1 MIEQQITLC
10 SNGRAVLSGYSG
22 GLLLGYA
29 HNTGVYRLRVVC
41 SGEWDGT
48 TVVAFWHLPGPAGP
62 LTTLVA
68 DGAVEVPALVT
79 AQGGSGTVTFEGSDG
94 TRTVTSASVPYRVL
108 SNSGTT
114 DHALPEPGS
123 PAWQQFLQQVKRELR
138 NAASGLS
145 DEERGLILALFRHA
159 VYDNGEMLPYYNA
172 LAAIWSGSSLPDV
185 PPTPSQPDTPDP
197 PNNGLPTPLY
207 KLAAPKTFAPANK
220 EFIDTGLKLFETVN
234 DAMELTLLATF
245 SVAAGTYSGSSPAAL
260 FDCFSEGDNNDLRGI
275 LGCTWA
281 NGNFGVNVYRSSG
294 ASNTLVDDT
303 KLQLAIQIKGGKY
316 RMTQN
321 GTFGAWNSI
330 SNYGTDKTVSRSLL
344 IGTSWGDGA
353 TKRFYFGGTVYDF
366 QIYGKALTDA
376 QVKTLLAEGSSL
388 PDVPPTPSQPETPST
403 SVTVPGETAVY
414 ELTTPTDFKIAEGK
428 YIDTGVKLFE
438 DISAQPTWTILLDST
453 DFSRLKSLSTSP
465 VMFHCGAKEADGF
478 LSIMAW
484 QNGGVHFNLYGVDTL
499 LGWWGGSTSAYLRM
513 CLQIKG
519 NQYKL
524 KQNYDTTESSWT
536 DIPNYSKSIDATL
549 LLGAYRNDN
558 GTIGRFWEGNL
569 NKFAV
574 YNKLLTDEQIK
585 TFMEAK

>member
-114 DHALPEPGS
+114 DPTLPEPGT

-159 VYDNGEMLPYYNA
+159 VYDNGEMLPHYNA
-172 LAAIWSGSSLPDV
+172 LAALWS
-185 PPTPSQPDTPDP
+185 
-197 PNNGLPTPLY
+197 
-207 KLAAPKTFAPANK
+207 
-220 EFIDTGLKLFETVN
+220 
-234 DAMELTLLATF
+234 
-245 SVAAGTYSGSSPAAL
+245 
-260 FDCFSEGDNNDLRGI
+260 
-275 LGCTWA
+275 
-281 NGNFGVNVYRSSG
+281 
-294 ASNTLVDDT
+294 
-303 KLQLAIQIKGGKY
+303 
-316 RMTQN
+316 
-321 GTFGAWNSI
+321 
-330 SNYGTDKTVSRSLL
+330 
-344 IGTSWGDGA
+344 
-353 TKRFYFGGTVYDF
+353 
-366 QIYGKALTDA
+366 
-376 QVKTLLAEGSSL
+376 GSSL

-403 SVTVPGETAVY
+403 PVTVPGETAVY

-438 DISAQPTWTILLDST
+438 DISAQPTWTILLEST
-453 DFSRLKSLSTSP
+453 DFSRLKNLSTSP

-478 LSIMAW
+478 ISIMAW
-484 QNGGVHFNLYGVDTL
+484 QNGGVHFNLYGVDKL
-499 LGWWGGSTSAYLRM
+499 LGWFGGSTSAYLRM

-524 KQNYDTTESSWT
+524 KLEMKNDTTDGSWT
-536 DIPNYSKSIDATL
+536 DIPNYSKNIDATL
-549 LLGAYRNDN
+549 LLGAYRGDN

>member
-48 TVVAFWHLPGPAGP
+48 TVVAFWHLPGPAEP

-114 DHALPEPGS
+114 DPTLPEPGT
-123 PAWQQFLQQVKRELR
+123 PAWQQFLQQVKQELR

-159 VYDNGEMLPYYNA
+159 VYDNGEMLPHYNA
-172 LAAIWSGSSLPDV
+172 LAALWS
-185 PPTPSQPDTPDP
+185 
-197 PNNGLPTPLY
+197 
-207 KLAAPKTFAPANK
+207 
-220 EFIDTGLKLFETVN
+220 
-234 DAMELTLLATF
+234 
-245 SVAAGTYSGSSPAAL
+245 
-260 FDCFSEGDNNDLRGI
+260 
-275 LGCTWA
+275 
-281 NGNFGVNVYRSSG
+281 
-294 ASNTLVDDT
+294 
-303 KLQLAIQIKGGKY
+303 
-316 RMTQN
+316 
-321 GTFGAWNSI
+321 
-330 SNYGTDKTVSRSLL
+330 
-344 IGTSWGDGA
+344 
-353 TKRFYFGGTVYDF
+353 
-366 QIYGKALTDA
+366 
-376 QVKTLLAEGSSL
+376 GSSL

-403 SVTVPGETAVY
+403 PATVPGETAVY
-414 ELTTPTDFKIAEGK
+414 ELTAPTVFKTAEKK
-428 YIDTGVKLFE
+428 YIDTGVKLFA

-453 DFSRLKSLSTSP
+453 DFASLRGLTSSAAL
-465 VMFHCGAKEADGF
+465 FHCGTSDDSN
-478 LSIMAW
+478 LRVIAW
-484 QNGGVHFNLYGVDTL
+484 SNGGVYFNLYGVDTQ
-499 LGWWGGSTSAYLRM
+499 LGWWVGSSSAYLRM
-513 CLQIKG
+513 CLQIRG

-524 KQNYDTTESSWT
+524 SYDTTEGSWT
-536 DIPNYSKSIDATL
+536 DIPNYSANIDATL
-549 LLGAYRNDN
+549 LLGAYREDN

>member
-29 HNTGVYRLRVVC
+29 HNTGIYRLRVVC

-108 SNSGTT
+108 TNSGTT
-114 DHALPEPGS
+114 DPTLPEPGT

-159 VYDNGEMLPYYNA
+159 VYDNGEMLPHYNA
-172 LAAIWSGSSLPDV
+172 LAALWSGSSLPDV
-185 PPTPSQPDTPDP
+185 PPTPSQPE
-197 PNNGLPTPLY
+197 
-207 KLAAPKTFAPANK
+207 K
-220 EFIDTGLKLFETVN
+220 
-234 DAMELTLLATF
+234 
-245 SVAAGTYSGSSPAAL
+245 
-260 FDCFSEGDNNDLRGI
+260 
-275 LGCTWA
+275 
-281 NGNFGVNVYRSSG
+281 
-294 ASNTLVDDT
+294 
-303 KLQLAIQIKGGKY
+303 
-316 RMTQN
+316 
-321 GTFGAWNSI
+321 
-330 SNYGTDKTVSRSLL
+330 
-344 IGTSWGDGA
+344 
-353 TKRFYFGGTVYDF
+353 
-366 QIYGKALTDA
+366 
-376 QVKTLLAEGSSL
+376 
-388 PDVPPTPSQPETPST
+388 PST
-403 SVTVPGETAVY
+403 PVTVPGETAVY
-414 ELTTPTDFKIAEGK
+414 ELTKATDFKIAEGK

-438 DISAQPTWTILLDST
+438 DISAQPTWTILLEST
-453 DFSRLKSLSTSP
+453 DFSRLKNLSTSP

-478 LSIMAW
+478 VSIMAW
-484 QNGGVHFNLYGVDTL
+484 QNGGVHFNLYGVDKL
-499 LGWWGGSTSAYLRM
+499 LGWFGGSTSAHLRM

-524 KQNYDTTESSWT
+524 KLNYDTEEGSWT
-536 DIPNYSKSIDATL
+536 DIPNYSKNIDATL
-549 LLGAYRNDN
+549 LLGAYRDDN

-574 YNKLLTDEQIK
+574 YSKLLTDEQIK

>member
-29 HNTGVYRLRVVC
+29 HNTDVYRLRVVC

-48 TVVAFWHLPGPAGP
+48 TVVAFWHLPGPAEP

-114 DHALPEPGS
+114 DPTLPEPGT

-159 VYDNGEMLPYYNA
+159 VYDNGEMLPHYNA
-172 LAAIWSGSSLPDV
+172 LAALWSGSSLPDV
-185 PPTPSQPDTPDP
+185 PPTPSQPE
-197 PNNGLPTPLY
+197 
-207 KLAAPKTFAPANK
+207 K
-220 EFIDTGLKLFETVN
+220 
-234 DAMELTLLATF
+234 
-245 SVAAGTYSGSSPAAL
+245 
-260 FDCFSEGDNNDLRGI
+260 
-275 LGCTWA
+275 
-281 NGNFGVNVYRSSG
+281 
-294 ASNTLVDDT
+294 
-303 KLQLAIQIKGGKY
+303 
-316 RMTQN
+316 
-321 GTFGAWNSI
+321 
-330 SNYGTDKTVSRSLL
+330 
-344 IGTSWGDGA
+344 
-353 TKRFYFGGTVYDF
+353 
-366 QIYGKALTDA
+366 
-376 QVKTLLAEGSSL
+376 
-388 PDVPPTPSQPETPST
+388 PST
-403 SVTVPGETAVY
+403 PVTVPGETAVY
-414 ELTTPTDFKIAEGK
+414 ELTTPTVFKTAEKK
-428 YIDTGVKLFE
+428 YIDTGVKLFK

-453 DFSRLKSLSTSP
+453 DFASLKGLSSSAAL
-465 VMFHCGAKEADGF
+465 FHCGTSDDSN
-478 LSIMAW
+478 LRVIAW
-484 QNGGVHFNLYGVDTL
+484 SNGGVYFNLYGVDTN
-499 LGWWGGSTSAYLRM
+499 LGWWVGSSSSYLRM
-513 CLQIKG
+513 CLQIRG

-524 KQNYDTTESSWT
+524 SYDAVAGSWT
-536 DIPNYSKSIDATL
+536 DIPNYNTNIDATL
-549 LLGAYRNDN
+549 LLGAYREDN

>member
-48 TVVAFWHLPGPAGP
+48 TVVAFWHLPGPAEP

-114 DHALPEPGS
+114 DPTLPEPGT
-123 PAWQQFLQQVKRELR
+123 PAWQQFLQQVKQELR

-159 VYDNGEMLPYYNA
+159 VYDNGEMLPHYNA
-172 LAAIWSGSSLPDV
+172 LAALWS
-185 PPTPSQPDTPDP
+185 
-197 PNNGLPTPLY
+197 
-207 KLAAPKTFAPANK
+207 
-220 EFIDTGLKLFETVN
+220 
-234 DAMELTLLATF
+234 
-245 SVAAGTYSGSSPAAL
+245 
-260 FDCFSEGDNNDLRGI
+260 
-275 LGCTWA
+275 
-281 NGNFGVNVYRSSG
+281 
-294 ASNTLVDDT
+294 
-303 KLQLAIQIKGGKY
+303 
-316 RMTQN
+316 
-321 GTFGAWNSI
+321 
-330 SNYGTDKTVSRSLL
+330 
-344 IGTSWGDGA
+344 
-353 TKRFYFGGTVYDF
+353 
-366 QIYGKALTDA
+366 
-376 QVKTLLAEGSSL
+376 GSSL

-403 SVTVPGETAVY
+403 PATVPGETAVY
-414 ELTTPTDFKIAEGK
+414 ELTTPTVFKSAEQK

-453 DFSRLKSLSTSP
+453 DFASLRGLTSSAAL
-465 VMFHCGAKEADGF
+465 FHCGTSDDSN
-478 LSIMAW
+478 LRVIAW
-484 QNGGVHFNLYGVDTL
+484 SNGGVYFNLYGVDTQ
-499 LGWWGGSTSAYLRM
+499 LGWWVGSSSAYLRM
-513 CLQIKG
+513 CLQIRG

-524 KQNYDTTESSWT
+524 SYDTTEGSWT
-536 DIPNYSKSIDATL
+536 DIPNYSANIDATL
-549 LLGAYRNDN
+549 LLGAYREDN

>member
-48 TVVAFWHLPGPAGP
+48 TVVAFWHLPGPAEP

-114 DHALPEPGS
+114 DPTLPEPGT

-159 VYDNGEMLPYYNA
+159 VYDNGEMLPHYNA
-172 LAAIWSGSSLPDV
+172 LAALWSGSSLPDV
-185 PPTPSQPDTPDP
+185 PS
-197 PNNGLPTPLY
+197 
-207 KLAAPKTFAPANK
+207 
-220 EFIDTGLKLFETVN
+220 
-234 DAMELTLLATF
+234 
-245 SVAAGTYSGSSPAAL
+245 
-260 FDCFSEGDNNDLRGI
+260 
-275 LGCTWA
+275 
-281 NGNFGVNVYRSSG
+281 
-294 ASNTLVDDT
+294 
-303 KLQLAIQIKGGKY
+303 
-316 RMTQN
+316 
-321 GTFGAWNSI
+321 
-330 SNYGTDKTVSRSLL
+330 
-344 IGTSWGDGA
+344 
-353 TKRFYFGGTVYDF
+353 
-366 QIYGKALTDA
+366 
-376 QVKTLLAEGSSL
+376 
-388 PDVPPTPSQPETPST
+388 TPSQPEKPST
-403 SVTVPGETAVY
+403 PVTVPGETAVY
-414 ELTTPTDFKIAEGK
+414 ELTTPTVFKTAEKK
-428 YIDTGVKLFE
+428 YIDTGVKLFA

-453 DFSRLKSLSTSP
+453 DFASLKGLTGSAAL
-465 VMFHCGAKEADGF
+465 FHCGTSDDSN
-478 LSIMAW
+478 LRVIAW
-484 QNGGVHFNLYGVDTL
+484 SNGGVYFNLYGVDTQ
-499 LGWWGGSTSAYLRM
+499 LGWWVGSSSAYLRM
-513 CLQIKG
+513 CLQIRG

-524 KQNYDTTESSWT
+524 SYDSTEGSWT
-536 DIPNYSKSIDATL
+536 DIPNYSTNIDATL
-549 LLGAYRNDN
+549 LLGAYREDN

-574 YNKLLTDEQIK
+574 YNKLLTDAQIK

>member
-68 DGAVEVPALVT
+68 DGTVEVPALVT

-114 DHALPEPGS
+114 DSTLPEPGT

-159 VYDNGEMLPYYNA
+159 VYDNGEMLPHYNA
-172 LAAIWSGSSLPDV
+172 LAALWSGSSLPDV
-185 PPTPSQPDTPDP
+185 PPTPSQPE
-197 PNNGLPTPLY
+197 
-207 KLAAPKTFAPANK
+207 K
-220 EFIDTGLKLFETVN
+220 
-234 DAMELTLLATF
+234 
-245 SVAAGTYSGSSPAAL
+245 
-260 FDCFSEGDNNDLRGI
+260 
-275 LGCTWA
+275 
-281 NGNFGVNVYRSSG
+281 
-294 ASNTLVDDT
+294 
-303 KLQLAIQIKGGKY
+303 
-316 RMTQN
+316 
-321 GTFGAWNSI
+321 
-330 SNYGTDKTVSRSLL
+330 
-344 IGTSWGDGA
+344 
-353 TKRFYFGGTVYDF
+353 
-366 QIYGKALTDA
+366 
-376 QVKTLLAEGSSL
+376 
-388 PDVPPTPSQPETPST
+388 PST
-403 SVTVPGETAVY
+403 PVTVPGETAVY
-414 ELTTPTDFKIAEGK
+414 ELTKATDFKIAEGK

-438 DISAQPTWTILLDST
+438 DISAQPTWTILLEST
-453 DFSRLKSLSTSP
+453 DFSRLKNLSTSP

-478 LSIMAW
+478 ISIMAW
-484 QNGGVHFNLYGVDTL
+484 QNGGVHFNLYGVDKL
-499 LGWWGGSTSAYLRM
+499 LGWFGGSTSAHLRM

-524 KQNYDTTESSWT
+524 KLNYDTEEGSWT
-536 DIPNYSKSIDATL
+536 DIPNYSKNIDATL
-549 LLGAYRNDN
+549 LLGAYRDDN

-574 YNKLLTDEQIK
+574 YSKLLTDEQIK

>member
-48 TVVAFWHLPGPAGP
+48 TVVAFWHLPGPAEP

-114 DHALPEPGS
+114 DPTLPEPGT

-159 VYDNGEMLPYYNA
+159 VYDNGEMLPHYNA
-172 LAAIWSGSSLPDV
+172 LAALWSGSSLPDV
-185 PPTPSQPDTPDP
+185 PPTPSQPEKPS
-197 PNNGLPTPLY
+197 
-207 KLAAPKTFAPANK
+207 AP
-220 EFIDTGLKLFETVN
+220 
-234 DAMELTLLATF
+234 
-245 SVAAGTYSGSSPAAL
+245 
-260 FDCFSEGDNNDLRGI
+260 
-275 LGCTWA
+275 
-281 NGNFGVNVYRSSG
+281 
-294 ASNTLVDDT
+294 
-303 KLQLAIQIKGGKY
+303 
-316 RMTQN
+316 
-321 GTFGAWNSI
+321 
-330 SNYGTDKTVSRSLL
+330 
-344 IGTSWGDGA
+344 
-353 TKRFYFGGTVYDF
+353 
-366 QIYGKALTDA
+366 
-376 QVKTLLAEGSSL
+376 
-388 PDVPPTPSQPETPST
+388 
-403 SVTVPGETAVY
+403 VTVPGETAVY
-414 ELTTPTDFKIAEGK
+414 ELTTPTVFKTAEKK

-453 DFSRLKSLSTSP
+453 DFASLKGLSGSAAL
-465 VMFHCGAKEADGF
+465 FHCGTSDDSN
-478 LSIMAW
+478 LRVIAW
-484 QNGGVHFNLYGVDTL
+484 SNGGVYFNLYGVDTQ
-499 LGWWGGSTSAYLRM
+499 LGWWVGSSSAYLRM
-513 CLQIKG
+513 CLQIRG

-524 KQNYDTTESSWT
+524 SYDTTEGSWT
-536 DIPNYSKSIDATL
+536 SIPNYSANIDATL
-549 LLGAYRNDN
+549 LLGAYREDN

>member
-68 DGAVEVPALVT
+68 DGSVEVPALVT

-108 SNSGTT
+108 TNSGTT
-114 DHALPEPGS
+114 DPTLPEPGT

-138 NAASGLS
+138 NAAAGLS

-159 VYDNGEMLPYYNA
+159 VYDNGEMLPHYNA
-172 LAAIWSGSSLPDV
+172 LAALWSGSSLPDV
-185 PPTPSQPDTPDP
+185 PPTPSQPE
-197 PNNGLPTPLY
+197 
-207 KLAAPKTFAPANK
+207 K
-220 EFIDTGLKLFETVN
+220 
-234 DAMELTLLATF
+234 
-245 SVAAGTYSGSSPAAL
+245 
-260 FDCFSEGDNNDLRGI
+260 
-275 LGCTWA
+275 
-281 NGNFGVNVYRSSG
+281 
-294 ASNTLVDDT
+294 
-303 KLQLAIQIKGGKY
+303 
-316 RMTQN
+316 
-321 GTFGAWNSI
+321 
-330 SNYGTDKTVSRSLL
+330 
-344 IGTSWGDGA
+344 
-353 TKRFYFGGTVYDF
+353 
-366 QIYGKALTDA
+366 
-376 QVKTLLAEGSSL
+376 
-388 PDVPPTPSQPETPST
+388 PST

-414 ELTTPTDFKIAEGK
+414 ELTTPTVFKTAEKK
-428 YIDTGVKLFE
+428 YIDTGVKLFA

-453 DFSRLKSLSTSP
+453 DFASLKGLSSSAAL
-465 VMFHCGAKEADGF
+465 FHCGTSDDSN
-478 LSIMAW
+478 LRVIAW
-484 QNGGVHFNLYGVDTL
+484 SNGGVYFNLYGVDTN
-499 LGWWGGSTSAYLRM
+499 LGWWVGSSSSYLRM
-513 CLQIKG
+513 CLQIRGK
-519 NQYKL
+519 QYKL
-524 KQNYDTTESSWT
+524 SYDATEGSWT
-536 DIPNYSKSIDATL
+536 DIPNYSANIDATL
-549 LLGAYRNDN
+549 LLGAYREDN

>member
-29 HNTGVYRLRVVC
+29 HNTGVYRLQVVC

-48 TVVAFWHLPGPAGP
+48 TVAAFWHLPGPSEP

-108 SNSGTT
+108 TNSGTT
-114 DHALPEPGS
+114 DPTLPEPGT

-159 VYDNGEMLPYYNA
+159 VYDNGEMLPHYNA
-172 LAAIWSGSSLPDV
+172 LAALWSGSSLPDV
-185 PPTPSQPDTPDP
+185 PPTPSQPE
-197 PNNGLPTPLY
+197 
-207 KLAAPKTFAPANK
+207 K
-220 EFIDTGLKLFETVN
+220 
-234 DAMELTLLATF
+234 
-245 SVAAGTYSGSSPAAL
+245 
-260 FDCFSEGDNNDLRGI
+260 
-275 LGCTWA
+275 
-281 NGNFGVNVYRSSG
+281 
-294 ASNTLVDDT
+294 
-303 KLQLAIQIKGGKY
+303 
-316 RMTQN
+316 
-321 GTFGAWNSI
+321 
-330 SNYGTDKTVSRSLL
+330 
-344 IGTSWGDGA
+344 
-353 TKRFYFGGTVYDF
+353 
-366 QIYGKALTDA
+366 
-376 QVKTLLAEGSSL
+376 
-388 PDVPPTPSQPETPST
+388 PST
-403 SVTVPGETAVY
+403 PVTVPGETAVY
-414 ELTTPTDFKIAEGK
+414 ELTKATDFKIAEGK

-438 DISAQPTWTILLDST
+438 DISAQPTWTILLEST
-453 DFSRLKSLSTSP
+453 DFSRLKNLSTSP
-465 VMFHCGAKEADGF
+465 VMFHCGAKDADGF
-478 LSIMAW
+478 ISIMAW
-484 QNGGVHFNLYGVDTL
+484 QNGGVHFNLYGVDKL
-499 LGWWGGSTSAYLRM
+499 LGWFGGSTSAYLRM

-524 KQNYDTTESSWT
+524 KLNYDTEEGSWT
-536 DIPNYSKSIDATL
+536 DIPNYSKNIDATL
-549 LLGAYRNDN
+549 LLGAYRDDN

-574 YNKLLTDEQIK
+574 YSKLLTDEQIK